1 MFNPEMQSPRNAPTP
16 VKRDFAFE
24 LDARITNPAGFRVAF
39 VIFLDGDLVM
49 SPEHLGVAY
58 MAAVLRR
65 AGFTCAIIEVRES
78 RDVALQSLA
87 DFRPN
92 LACFTLMSLNIATF
106 QHFSEAFRNLLPDAR
121 IACGGPAGTY
131 SGLDVLRNSPCT
143 DIVAIGEGESTIF
156 ELVQCL
162 YLDEPLEQ
170 CHGICFRAADGNLV
184 QTPLRTMM
192 HNLDDLPFPSRD
204 QLEQHGGKLEYIRVS
219 TSRGC
224 VARCTFCSAPH
235 AGNKIQPGKLWRGR
249 SPTSVLNELTHLV
262 DTYQFR
268 TYDFVDSTFEDPDGG
283 HLGKGRIQEIANGI
297 IDRQLDI
304 YYNVCMRAE
313 NWSDEDSDLLNLMF
327 ESGLEKVNVG
337 IESGT
342 AEELALWQKRATV
355 ADNERMIRLLREHGI
370 YLAMG
375 FIQFH
380 PYSTL
385 DSIKLNA
392 DFLRRNSGHNL
403 RRLTERME
411 IYPGTPLIKKMEE
424 DGLVDESYRQFLNHY
439 GYSFQNGD
447 VSRLAKHFSS
457 LYNNDDYHQ
466 RGVITEQS
474 SVFAFETFNVVLS
487 TFLSRTQRKYRSNPF
502 VTDLITEFRTFLQL
516 KHREMSEFNYEFFM
530 MSIDAVLADKL
541 DDHKQRHDVE
551 RVERYFRSSMDEI
564 KTRQLRLGRAL
575 TRAGADLSQI
585 NSLMRS
591 PAKQVAKT
599 YVGGGTPCW

>member
-1 MFNPEMQSPRNAPTP
+1 MFKPDEQDSNGAARPSKPEFGFDLDPRI
-16 VKRDFAFE
+16 
-24 LDARITNPAGFRVAF
+24 LNPAGFRIAF

-65 AGFTCAIIEVRES
+65 ADFTCKIMEVS
-78 RDVALQSLA
+78 SDRDQAFRDLV
-87 DFRPN
+87 DFAPN
-92 LACFTLMSLNIATF
+92 LACFTLMSLNITTF
-106 QHFSEAFRNLLPDAR
+106 TEFAEALRAVLPHIR

-131 SGLDVLRNSPCT
+131 AGLEVLRNSPAT
-143 DIVAIGEGESTIF
+143 DIVAIGEGEPTIF

-170 CHGICFRAADGNLV
+170 CHGICFRAADGTLV
-184 QTPLRTMM
+184 KNPLRTMM
-192 HNLDDLPFPSRD
+192 RNLDDLPFPSRD

-224 VARCTFCSAPH
+224 VARCAFCSAPH
-235 AGNKIQPGKLWRGR
+235 AGNKVQAGKLWRGR
-249 SPTSVLNELTHLV
+249 SARSVVDELTHLV
-262 DTYQFR
+262 RTYQFR

-283 HLGKGRIQEIANGI
+283 RIGKARIREIATGI
-297 IDRQLDI
+297 LDRKLDV

-313 NWSDEDSDLLNLMF
+313 NWSDDDSGLLKLLVD
-327 ESGLEKVNVG
+327 SGLEKANVG

-342 AEELALWQKRATV
+342 VDELLLWQKRATV

-385 DSIKLNA
+385 DSLKGNA
-392 DFLRRNSGHNL
+392 DFLRRNAGHNL
-403 RRLTERME
+403 RRLTERLE
-411 IYPGTPLIKKMEE
+411 IYPGTPLLERMER
-424 DGLVDESYRQFLNHY
+424 DGLMDESYEISLNHY
-439 GYSFQNGD
+439 GYHFKDDD
-447 VSRLAKHFSS
+447 VARLAKHFAS
-457 LYNNDDYHQ
+457 LYNNGDYHQ

-487 TFLSRTQRKYRSNPF
+487 TFLSRTQRKYRTLPGVMELIDDF
-502 VTDLITEFRTFLQL
+502 RRDLHV
-516 KHREMSEFNYEFFM
+516 KHREMAEFNYEFFM
-530 MSIDAVLADKL
+530 DNLERVLADRL
-541 DDHKQRHDVE
+541 DDARQGRNVE
-551 RVERYFRSSMDEI
+551 RVEQYFRSSIDEI
-564 KTRQLRLGRAL
+564 RTRQLRLGMAL
-575 TRAGADLSQI
+575 ARAGADLSKITSVIQA
-585 NSLMRS
+585 
-591 PAKQVAKT
+591 PAQRVAKT

>member
-1 MFNPEMQSPRNAPTP
+1 MFNPTAQSPGEAPVP
-16 VKRDFAFE
+16 VKGDFVFN
-24 LDARITNPAGFRVAF
+24 LDPRITNPAGFRVAF

-65 AGFTCAIIEVRES
+65 AGFTCKIMEVRDD
-78 RDVALQSLA
+78 RDEALQSLV

-92 LACFTLMSLNIATF
+92 LACFSLMSLNIATF
-106 QHFSEAFRNLLPDAR
+106 QQFSQEFRILLPDVR
-121 IACGGPAGTY
+121 IACGGPAGTFA
-131 SGLDVLRNSPCT
+131 GLDVLRNNPFT

-162 YLDEPLEQ
+162 YLDQTLEQ
-170 CHGICFRAADGNLV
+170 CHGICFRAADGKLV
-184 QTPLRTMM
+184 KTPLRTMM

-204 QLEQHGGKLEYIRVS
+204 QLEQHGGKLEYIRIS

-224 VARCTFCSAPH
+224 VARCSFCSAPH
-235 AGNKIQPGKLWRGR
+235 AGNKIQPGKVWRGR
-249 SPTSVLNELTHLV
+249 SPTSVLDELTHLV

-268 TYDFVDSTFEDPDGG
+268 TYDFVDSTFEDPDGR
-283 HLGKGRIQEIANGI
+283 HLGKGRIREIASGI
-297 IDRQLDI
+297 IDRKLDI

-313 NWSDEDSDLLNLMF
+313 NWADEDSDLLNLMF

-342 AEELALWQKRATV
+342 AEELVLWQKRATV

-385 DSIKLNA
+385 DSLKRNA

-424 DGLVDESYRQFLNHY
+424 DGLIDESYRQSLNHY
-439 GYSFQNGD
+439 GYSFKDSD

-474 SVFAFETFNVVLS
+474 SVFEFETFNVVLS
-487 TFLSRTQRKYRSNPF
+487 TFLSRTQRKYRCNPD
-502 VTDLITEFRTFLQL
+502 VMDLINEFRRMLHL
-516 KHREMSEFNYEFFM
+516 KHREMSEFNYEFLM

-541 DDHKQRHDVE
+541 DEHKQKQDVE
-551 RVERYFRSSMDEI
+551 RVEQYFRSSIDEI
-564 KTRQLRLGRAL
+564 KTQQLRLGRAL
-575 TRAGADLSQI
+575 TRAGADLSRI
-585 NSLMRS
+585 NSLIRS
-591 PAKQVAKT
+591 PAQQVAKT
-599 YVGGGTPCW
+599 YIGGGTPCW

>member
-1 MFNPEMQSPRNAPTP
+1 MFKPEAQGSHDIPAPP
-16 VKRDFAFE
+16 KPEFAFD
-24 LDARITNPAGFRVAF
+24 LDSRILNPAGFRVAF

-65 AGFTCAIIEVRES
+65 AGFTCKIIEVRN
-78 RDVALQSLA
+78 DCDQALQKLGEFS
-87 DFRPN
+87 PN
-92 LACFTLMSLNIATF
+92 LACFTLMSLNIASFTKF
-106 QHFSEAFRNLLPDAR
+106 AEALRAVLPDAR

-131 SGLDVLRNSPCT
+131 AGLDVLRNSPAT
-143 DIVAIGEGESTIF
+143 DIVAIGEGEPTIF

-162 YLDEPLEQ
+162 YLEEPLEQ
-170 CHGICFRAADGNLV
+170 CRGICFRKADGTLV
-184 QTPLRTMM
+184 KTPLRTMM

-235 AGNKIQPGKLWRGR
+235 AGNKVQAGKLWRGR
-249 SPTSVLNELTHLV
+249 SATSVIDELTHLV
-262 DTYQFR
+262 RTYQFR

-283 HLGKGRIQEIANGI
+283 RIGKGRIREIATGI
-297 IDRQLDI
+297 LDRELDI

-313 NWSDEDSDLLNLMF
+313 NWSDSDSELLQLLF
-327 ESGLEKVNVG
+327 DSGLEKVNVG

-342 AEELALWQKRATV
+342 AAELMLWQKRATV

-385 DSIKLNA
+385 DSLRENA

-403 RRLTERME
+403 RRLTERLE
-411 IYPGTPLIKKMEE
+411 IYPGTPLLKKMES
-424 DGLVDESYRQFLNHY
+424 DGLLDESYERSLNHY
-439 GYSFQNGD
+439 GYHFKDDD
-447 VSRLAKHFSS
+447 VARLAKHFAS

-474 SVFAFETFNVVLS
+474 AVFEFETFNVVLS
-487 TFLSRTQRKYRSNPF
+487 TFLSRTQRRYRGNAG
-502 VTDLITEFRTFLQL
+502 VIDLINDFRTALHI
-516 KHREMSEFNYEFFM
+516 KHREMAEFNYEFFM
-530 MSIDAVLADKL
+530 DNIDCVLSDKL
-541 DDHKQRHDVE
+541 DDVKQRRDVE
-551 RVERYFRSSMDEI
+551 RVEQYFRSSIDEI
-564 KTRQLRLGRAL
+564 KTKQLRLGRAL
-575 TRAGADLSQI
+575 VRAGADLSKI
-585 NSLMRS
+585 TSLVQA
-591 PAKQVAKT
+591 PAQQVVRT
-599 YVGGGTPCW
+599 YTGGGTPCW